1 MRRYPSGEVIAR
13 SLLAAAVLASAAA
26 CGAQSPSSASGSGL
40 YGSVR
45 VSPSSPVCLA
55 GKACSKPAHGF
66 KLVFS
71 GGGRTVTARTD
82 AHGRY
87 RVRLARG
94 RYLVLAAG
102 MPQLPKRGLQPGA
115 VTVPNGGFARR
126 DFVYDPGI
134 R

>member
-1 MRRYPSGEVIAR
+1 MIAR
-13 SLLAAAVLASAAA
+13 SLLAAAALASVAA
-26 CGAQSPSSASGSGL
+26 CGAQSPGSTSGSGL

-71 GGGRTVTARTD
+71 GGGRTVTAKTD
-82 AHGRY
+82 AQGRY
-87 RVRLARG
+87 RVRLAGG

-102 MPQLPKRGLQPGA
+102 MTQLPKRGLQPGA
-115 VTVPNGGFARR
+115 VTVPDARFARR
-126 DFVYDPGI
+126 DFVFDPGI

>member
-1 MRRYPSGEVIAR
+1 MIAR
-13 SLLAAAVLASAAA
+13 SLLAAAALASVAA
-26 CGAQSPSSASGSGL
+26 CGAQSPGSTSGSGL
-40 YGSVR
+40 FGSVR

-71 GGGRTVTARTD
+71 GGGRTVTAKTD
-82 AHGRY
+82 AQGRY
-87 RVRLARG
+87 RVRLAGG

-115 VTVPNGGFARR
+115 VTVPDARFARR
-126 DFVYDPGI
+126 DFVFDPGI

>member
-1 MRRYPSGEVIAR
+1 MIAR
-13 SLLAAAVLASAAA
+13 SLLAAAALASVAA
-26 CGAQSPSSASGSGL
+26 CGAQSPGSTSGSGL

-71 GGGRTVTARTD
+71 GGGRTVTAKTD
-82 AHGRY
+82 AQGRY
-87 RVRLARG
+87 RVRLAGG
-94 RYLVLAAG
+94 RYLVLAVG

-115 VTVPNGGFARR
+115 VTVPDARFARR
-126 DFVYDPGI
+126 DFVFDPGI